1 MRLGKPPDAGDPDP
15 LVERISVSDAWA
27 INTYTACDIRC
38 IYCIT
43 SAQGRSTPRYAPDV
57 VPGQLRR
64 ELDEIG
70 TIDRL
75 IVGAFCDVYPGPEAQ
90 LGVTRRALEVLNE
103 RGLGFNLV
111 TKGTTVL
118 RDADLFADPD
128 TLIQVS
134 LTSLD
139 DDVLAGLE
147 PGAPSPAARLAVV
160 HELAAR
166 GVRVLVQVS
175 PWIPGVSDVATL
187 RDRVD
192 AAVLLQVT
200 PLRLPAYL
208 GGAARLLR
216 LTQAEVND
224 EYRQEY
230 ERVGRLPNVRWSR
243 PPPVDGGP
251 PHIVHNL
258 GRRVV
263 LEWTPAPTAPD
274 PGPRRA
280 WMDRT

>member
-1 MRLGKPPDAGDPDP
+1 M
-15 LVERISVSDAWA
+15 
-27 INTYTACDIRC
+27 
-38 IYCIT
+38 
-43 SAQGRSTPRYAPDV
+43 
-57 VPGQLRR
+57 PGQLRR

-147 PGAPSPAARLAVV
+147 PGAPSPAARLAV
-160 HELAAR
+160 
-166 GVRVLVQVS
+166 
-175 PWIPGVSDVATL
+175 
-187 RDRVD
+187 
-192 AAVLLQVT
+192 
-200 PLRLPAYL
+200 
-208 GGAARLLR
+208 
-216 LTQAEVND
+216 
-224 EYRQEY
+224 
-230 ERVGRLPNVRWSR
+230 GRA
-243 PPPVDGGP
+243 
-251 PHIVHNL
+251 
-258 GRRVV
+258 GRRS
-263 LEWTPAPTAPD
+263 
-274 PGPRRA
+274 PRR
-280 WMDRT
+280 RRGSGRG